1 MPVPRQSSASHYPR
15 LANSDI
21 VPAPWTGSS
30 RRTKCLQSS
39 ATWTSSSGDLA
50 MFSDTDEIE
59 DRQHFVVEYNRLAK
73 KVRLRLVSVQFS

>member
-1 MPVPRQSSASHYPR
+1 MPVSRQSSASRYPR

-21 VPAPWTGSS
+21 VPAPLTGSG
-30 RRTKCLQSS
+30 RRTKYLQSS

-73 KVRLRLVSVQFS
+73 KVQLRLVSVRL